1 MSELFLELFSEEMP
15 SGLQKHAREGIQKLF
30 TESFDKLNINF
41 KSNKSYSTPKRLVFF
56 FEEITEKI
64 EKKGITI
71 KGPKVDSPKSA
82 LEGFIKSNNLDRTE
96 VFEQSLDKGRFF
108 FAKINPKIILVKKE
122 LAKIIPDILNKYSWK
137 KSMRW
142 ADHSL
147 IWGRPLKSIL
157 ALFDNQVIQFSFHHL
172 VSNNLTFSDEIMEEG
187 QKKIKDFRS
196 YLKLLDSKKIILDQN
211 LRKQLIVKQID
222 KVCKVRKLK
231 KKLNEKLFVAT
242 FCAN

>member
-82 LEGFIKSNNLDRTE
+82 LEGFIKS
-96 VFEQSLDKGRFF
+96 
-108 FAKINPKIILVKKE
+108 II
-122 LAKIIPDILNKYSWK
+122 
-137 KSMRW
+137 
-142 ADHSL
+142 
-147 IWGRPLKSIL
+147 
-157 ALFDNQVIQFSFHHL
+157 
-172 VSNNLTFSDEIMEEG
+172 
-187 QKKIKDFRS
+187 
-196 YLKLLDSKKIILDQN
+196 
-211 LRKQLIVKQID
+211 
-222 KVCKVRKLK
+222 
-231 KKLNEKLFVAT
+231 
-242 FCAN
+242 

>member
-82 LEGFIKSNNLDRTE
+82 LEGFVKFFIPPNLSIIFNASINGHAFKS
-96 VFEQSLDKGRFF
+96 
-108 FAKINPKIILVKKE
+108 
-122 LAKIIPDILNKYSWK
+122 
-137 KSMRW
+137 
-142 ADHSL
+142 
-147 IWGRPLKSIL
+147 
-157 ALFDNQVIQFSFHHL
+157 
-172 VSNNLTFSDEIMEEG
+172 
-187 QKKIKDFRS
+187 
-196 YLKLLDSKKIILDQN
+196 
-211 LRKQLIVKQID
+211 
-222 KVCKVRKLK
+222 
-231 KKLNEKLFVAT
+231 
-242 FCAN
+242 

>member
-15 SGLQKHAREGIQKLF
+15 SGLQKNAREGILKLF

-56 FEEITEKI
+56 FKGIPEKI

-71 KGPKVDSPKSA
+71 KGPKIDAPTIA
-82 LEGFIKSNNLDRTE
+82 LEGFLKSNNLDRAE
-96 VFEQSLDKGRFF
+96 VFEQSIEQGRFF
-108 FAKINPKIILVKKE
+108 FAKISPKIILVKQK

-172 VSNNLTFSDEIMEEG
+172 LSNNLTFSDEIIEEG
-187 QKKIKDFRS
+187 QKKNKKFYILLKIIRPQKNHFRS
-196 YLKLLDSKKIILDQN
+196 ESQKATD
-211 LRKQLIVKQID
+211 RKTN
-222 KVCKVRKLK
+222 R
-231 KKLNEKLFVAT
+231 
-242 FCAN
+242 